1 MTVGSSIPPT
11 TLEAQKVKMSDERR
25 KALKALAKERDDQRI
40 DPDTSS
46 DKWRDLMDRARRLF
60 RDCQLPKRTT
70 DLLLQLF
77 AVRRL
82 PGIETETGLA
92 LVLGKAQNQSVD
104 AATQELRRLG
114 VQPPFPVDGN
124 NGGGRRGGPP
134 QAQRGGH

>member
-92 LVLGKAQNQSVD
+92 LVLGKA
-104 AATQELRRLG
+104 
-114 VQPPFPVDGN
+114 
-124 NGGGRRGGPP
+124 
-134 QAQRGGH
+134 